1 MRIASPSRM
10 RGRTQAASAYAKA
23 SLPGRRTAWRKARWC
38 ALDLELTGLDPT
50 VDEIISFGAIP
61 IEGGRV
67 QLADAVYELVRPV
80 SEISEESIRVHG
92 IRAVDLLQAPSL
104 EEAIETLLDVIAGR
118 ILVVHTAAI
127 ERAFLGRA
135 LRRDGVRLRGPLVD
149 TEVLGR
155 LWLHE
160 RDGQSRRHVALTDL
174 ASLLGLPADR
184 PHDALSD
191 ALTTAQVFIALA
203 THLDAARAETVG
215 SLARA
220 SPRLESLRLL
230 HWG

>member
-1 MRIASPSRM
+1 M
-10 RGRTQAASAYAKA
+10 
-23 SLPGRRTAWRKARWC
+23 
-38 ALDLELTGLDPT
+38 
-50 VDEIISFGAIP
+50 
-61 IEGGRV
+61 
-67 QLADAVYELVRPV
+67 
-80 SEISEESIRVHG
+80 
-92 IRAVDLLQAPSL
+92 
-104 EEAIETLLDVIAGR
+104 IAGR

-160 RDGQSRRHVALTDL
+160 RDGQSRRHVSLAEL

-184 PHDALSD
+184 PHDALGD

-203 THLDAARAETVG
+203 THLDAGRAETIG

-220 SPRLESLRLL
+220 TARLESLRLL